1 MKKIAAI
8 SILVVL
14 GLCLMAP
21 VFIEDADGRVSTVE
35 FYSEGEFLGMTY
47 TDNKGFFKLLEPN
60 PTSDT
65 GEFKFWRG
73 SDGSAY
79 FPRPAQYDDTFYTPA
94 DLKLYAVFEP
104 VSEEPEQEG
113 TPVIYSVIAGIL
125 CAIILAVMIYYHFIK
140 K

>member
-8 SILVVL
+8 SMLVIL

-21 VFIEDADGRVSTVE
+21 VFAEDTDGRVSTVE
-35 FYSEGEFLGMTY
+35 FYSEGKFLGMTY
-47 TDNKGFFKLLEPN
+47 TDEKGYFKLLEPN

-73 SDGSAY
+73 SNGNAY
-79 FPRPAQYDDTFYTPA
+79 MPLPPPYVDTFYTSS
-94 DLKLYAVFEP
+94 DVKLYAVFEP
-104 VSEEPEQEG
+104 ISEEPEQEG

-140 K
+140 